1 MKRNVTV
8 SLITG
13 LVAFLASS
21 PIWADHFRPLSPNH
35 TSYGEVSLGQ
45 RWQSDD
51 DSSDDGSDDSSDDD
65 SGDVPCAVE
74 TQRQLGSRLRN
85 HL

>member
-51 DSSDDGSDDSSDDD
+51 DSSDDD